1 MTNKTNK
8 DDLPVEKPNE
18 KIDDNNMPHFNR
30 YTKERGTR
38 DARRIYRTVFAG
50 DMATLGREDS
60 RTAGYPFGSVTPYII
75 DHTGS
80 PVIFTANVAE
90 HTKNAFANGKA
101 SLMMRQVERQHY
113 IETGWRLTCAGDLT
127 EVTGEDKDRVA
138 EAYFRTY
145 PEAEEYATVHDF
157 YFFRLNIVAARVIMG
172 FGKIAWVEPSDLA
185 IPSPFSREEENRII
199 EHMNDD
205 HQAAIAHYLHNLG
218 VTVEDGKK
226 PPKMVAVNQFGAT
239 IDYHHHLHFV
249 EYDEVADNVGAVR
262 EQLVKL
268 AKA

>member
-1 MTNKTNK
+1 MTNKIDK

-18 KIDDNNMPHFNR
+18 KIDDNNMSHFNR

-38 DARRIYRTVFAG
+38 DAQRIYRAVFAG
-50 DMATLGREDS
+50 DMATLGREDT
-60 RTAGYPFGSVTPYII
+60 RAAGYPFGSVTPYII

-138 EAYFRTY
+138 EAYFRVY
-145 PEAEEYATVHDF
+145 PEAEEYGQVHDF

-172 FGKIAWVEPSDLA
+172 FGKISWVEPQDLA
-185 IPSPFSREEENRII
+185 IPSPFSREEETHII
-199 EHMNDD
+199 DHMNDD
-205 HQAAIAHYLHNLG
+205 HQAAIARYLDNMG
-218 VTVEDGKK
+218 VTVKAGKT
-226 PPKMVAVNQFGAT
+226 PPRMVAVNQFGAT
-239 IDYHHHLHFV
+239 IDYHHHLYFV
-249 EYDEVADNVGAVR
+249 EYDEIANDAMAVR
-262 EQLVKL
+262 KQLVAL
-268 AKA
+268 AKS